1 MNSVVVLQAR
11 TNSSR
16 LPGKVLLHLAGMP
29 VVVLAAKRASN
40 TGRPVIVATSNER
53 TDDALANVLKKYE
66 ISCYRGSLNNTLL
79 RIVSALEHYCDDTL
93 VFRLTA
99 DNVIPDGLLLDEIE
113 KDFIE
118 RNLEYSCCNGEQS
131 GLPYGMSVE
140 LTKLKHLR
148 EAVVSTND
156 KFDLEHVTPFV
167 KRKFGENYFAKYRT
181 LNLGNY
187 RCTIDCLDDYLVIQ
201 QLLLNIDCPVQESAL
216 SLAKKIEELNFYQPE
231 QKNLAKKLVLGTAQL
246 GLDYG
251 IANTEGKPSQAV
263 AEGIVKTA
271 IINGAEFIDTAR
283 AYGDSEEVIGN
294 TLKAGWQ
301 GRAKVITKLSPTIDE
316 SLEINGLNV
325 DAFVD
330 SSIYQSCT
338 ALHTSVLDI
347 LMLHRASQMLVCE
360 GRVWSRLLFHREQK
374 LIKSLGVSVQTPEEL
389 EQVLTIAEI
398 EIIQLP
404 YNVLDWRWDTLVSKI
419 MAQKQVRDLKIHVRS
434 TLLQGLL
441 VSTNKAY
448 WQRAHVEHAESVLNW
463 LEEQRHLIQGS
474 SIMEFCLKFVNSLE
488 WIDGVVVGVET
499 TAQLLENIKVMCLP
513 GLSSEEIDSILSSR
527 PKLQE
532 KTLNPA
538 LWS

>member
-53 TDDALANVLKKYE
+53 TDDALANALKKYE

-79 RIVSALEHYCDDTL
+79 RIVSALEHYNDDTL

-99 DNVIPDGLLLDEIE
+99 DNVLPDGLLLDEIE

-216 SLAKKIEELNFYQPE
+216 SLAKKLEELNFYQPE

-316 SLEINGLNV
+316 SLEINGLNI

-488 WIDGVVVGVET
+488 WVDGVVVGVET

-513 GLSSEEIDSILSSR
+513 GLSPEEIDSILSSR

>member
-29 VVVLAAKRASN
+29 VVVLAANRASN

-53 TDDALANVLKKYE
+53 TDDALADVLKKYK

-79 RIVSALEHYCDDTL
+79 RIVSALEYYSDDTL

-118 RNLEYSCCNGEQS
+118 RNLEYLCCNGEQS

-167 KRKFGENYFAKYRT
+167 KRKFGENYFVKYKT

-216 SLAKKIEELNFYQPE
+216 SLAKKLEELNFYQPE

-271 IINGAEFIDTAR
+271 IINGAGFIDTAR

-316 SLEINGLNV
+316 SLEINGLSI

-338 ALHTSVLDI
+338 ALQTSVLDI

-360 GRVWSRLLFHREQK
+360 GRVWSRLLFHREKK

-404 YNVLDWRWDTLVSKI
+404 YNVLDWRWDTLVPKI

-441 VSTNKAY
+441 VSTNKAH

-463 LEEQRHLIQGS
+463 LAEQRHLIQGS

-488 WIDGVVVGVET
+488 WVDGVVVGVET

-513 GLSSEEIDSILSSR
+513 GLSTEEIDLILSSR

>member
-29 VVVLAAKRASN
+29 VVVLAAKRAGN
-40 TGRPVIVATSNER
+40 TGRQVIVATSDER
-53 TDDALANVLKKYE
+53 TDDALSDVLKKYK

-79 RIVSALEHYCDDTL
+79 RIVSALEHYNDETL

-118 RNLEYSCCNGEQS
+118 RNLEYLCCNGEQS
-131 GLPYGMSVE
+131 GLPYGVSVE
-140 LTKLKHLR
+140 LTKLKNLR
-148 EAVVSTND
+148 EAVISTED

-167 KRKFGENYFAKYRT
+167 RRKFGENYFDKYKA

-187 RCTIDCLDDYLVIQ
+187 RCTIDCLDDYLVMQ
-201 QLLLNIDCPVQESAL
+201 QLLSNLDCPEQESAL
-216 SLAKKIEELNFYQPE
+216 CLAKKLEMFSFYQPE
-231 QKNLAKKLVLGTAQL
+231 QATIAKKLVLGTAQL

-251 IANTEGKPSQAV
+251 IANTKGKPSPAV
-263 AEGIVKTA
+263 AESIVKTA
-271 IINGAEFIDTAR
+271 IVNGARFIDTAR
-283 AYGDSEEVIGN
+283 AYGDSEEILGN
-294 TLKAGWQ
+294 ILKTGWQ
-301 GRAKVITKLSPTIDE
+301 GRARIITKLSPTINE
-316 SLEINGLNV
+316 SLEGGALNI

-330 SSIYQSCT
+330 TSIYQSCT
-338 ALHTSVLDI
+338 ALQTQVLDV
-347 LMLHRASQMLVCE
+347 LMLHRASQILICG
-360 GRVWSRLLFHREQK
+360 GRVWSRLLSHKEHG

-389 EQVLTIAEI
+389 EQVLTIPEV

-404 YNVLDWRWDTLVSKI
+404 YNVLDWRWDSVI
-419 MAQKQVRDLKIHVRS
+419 PEIIAQKQKRDLKIHVRS

-441 VSTNKAY
+441 VSTNKDH
-448 WQRAHVEHAESVLNW
+448 WQRAHVDQADLILNW
-463 LEEQRHLIQGS
+463 LEKQRALIHGA
-474 SIMEFCLKFVNSLE
+474 SIMEFCLKFVNSLK
-488 WIDGVVVGVET
+488 WVDGVVVGVET
-499 TAQLLENIKVMCLP
+499 AAQLLENIKVMCLADF
-513 GLSSEEIDSILSSR
+513 SSEEIDSILGSR
-527 PKLQE
+527 PKLGE

>member
-1 MNSVVVLQAR
+1 MNSVIVLQAR

-29 VVVLAAKRASN
+29 VAVLAAKRASN
-40 TGRPVIVATSNER
+40 RGRPVIVATSNER
-53 TDDALANVLKKYE
+53 TDDALADVLKKYE

-79 RIVSALEHYCDDTL
+79 RIVSALEHYSDDTL

-118 RNLEYSCCNGEQS
+118 RNLDYLCCNGEQS
-131 GLPYGMSVE
+131 GLPYGVSVE
-140 LTKLKHLR
+140 LTKLKNLR
-148 EAVVSTND
+148 EAVASTND

-167 KRKFGENYFAKYRT
+167 KRKFGENYFVKYKS

-201 QLLLNIDCPVQESAL
+201 QLLLNIDCPVQEPAL
-216 SLAKKIEELNFYQPE
+216 SLAKKLEELNFYQPE
-231 QKNLAKKLVLGTAQL
+231 QTILAKKLVLGTAQL

-251 IANTEGKPSQAV
+251 IANTKGKPSQAV
-263 AEGIVKTA
+263 AEGIIKTA
-271 IINGAEFIDTAR
+271 ISNGARFIDTAR

-294 TLKAGWQ
+294 ILKTGWQ
-301 GRAKVITKLSPTIDE
+301 GRANVITKLSPTIDE
-316 SLEINGLNV
+316 SLDVNHLSI

-330 SSIYQSCT
+330 ASIYQSCT
-338 ALHTSVLDI
+338 ALHTSLLDI

-360 GRVWSRLLFHREQK
+360 GKVWSRLLFHKEQGR
-374 LIKSLGVSVQTPEEL
+374 IKSLGVSVQTPEEL
-389 EQVLTIAEI
+389 EQVLTIPEV

-404 YNVLDWRWDTLVSKI
+404 YNVLDWRWDALIPKI
-419 MAQKQVRDLKIHVRS
+419 IAQKRERDLKIHVRS

-441 VSTNKAY
+441 VSKNRIH
-448 WQRAHVEHAESVLNW
+448 WQRAHVENAEFVLNW
-463 LEEQRHLIQGS
+463 LEEQSHVTHGS

-488 WIDGVVVGVET
+488 WVDGVVVGVET
-499 TAQLLENIKVMCLP
+499 IAQLLENIKVMCLP
-513 GLSSEEIDSILSSR
+513 DLSSEEIDSILSSR
-527 PKLQE
+527 PKLEE

>member
-29 VVVLAAKRASN
+29 VVVLAANRASN

-53 TDDALANVLKKYE
+53 TDDALANVLKKYK

-79 RIVSALEHYCDDTL
+79 RIVSALEYYSDDTL

-118 RNLEYSCCNGEQS
+118 RNLEYLCCNGEQS

-167 KRKFGENYFAKYRT
+167 KRKFGENYFVKYKT

-216 SLAKKIEELNFYQPE
+216 SLAKKLEELNFYQPE

-271 IINGAEFIDTAR
+271 IINGAGFIDTAR

-316 SLEINGLNV
+316 SLEINGLSI

-338 ALHTSVLDI
+338 ALQTSVLDI

-360 GRVWSRLLFHREQK
+360 GRVWSRLLFHREKK

-404 YNVLDWRWDTLVSKI
+404 YNVLDWRWDTLVPKI

-441 VSTNKAY
+441 VSTNKAH

-463 LEEQRHLIQGS
+463 LAEQRHLIQGS

-488 WIDGVVVGVET
+488 WVDGVVVGVET

-513 GLSSEEIDSILSSR
+513 GLSTEEIDLILSSR

>member
-1 MNSVVVLQAR
+1 LNSVVVLQAR

-53 TDDALANVLKKYE
+53 TDDALANALKKYE

-79 RIVSALEHYCDDTL
+79 RIVSALEHYNDDTL

-99 DNVIPDGLLLDEIE
+99 DNVLPDGLLLDEIE

-216 SLAKKIEELNFYQPE
+216 SLAKKLEELNFYQPE

-316 SLEINGLNV
+316 SLEINGLNI

-488 WIDGVVVGVET
+488 WVDGVVVGVET

-513 GLSSEEIDSILSSR
+513 GLSPEEIDSILSSR

>member
-16 LPGKVLLHLAGMP
+16 LPGKVLLHLVGMP

-53 TDDALANVLKKYE
+53 TDDALADVLKKYE

-79 RIVSALEHYCDDTL
+79 RIVSALEHYSDDTL

-118 RNLEYSCCNGEQS
+118 RNLEYLCCNGEQS

-167 KRKFGENYFAKYRT
+167 KRKFGENYFVKYKT

-271 IINGAEFIDTAR
+271 IINGAGFIDTAR

-294 TLKAGWQ
+294 ILKAGWQ
-301 GRAKVITKLSPTIDE
+301 GRANVITKLSPTIDE
-316 SLEINGLNV
+316 SLEVNGLGI

-338 ALHTSVLDI
+338 ALHTSGLDI

-360 GRVWSRLLFHREQK
+360 GRVFSRLLFHREQK

-404 YNVLDWRWDTLVSKI
+404 YNVLDWRWDALVSKI

-441 VSTNKAY
+441 VSTNKAH

-488 WIDGVVVGVET
+488 WVDGVVVGVET

>member
-29 VVVLAAKRASN
+29 VVVLAVKRASN

-53 TDDALANVLKKYE
+53 TDDALADVLKKYE

-79 RIVSALEHYCDDTL
+79 RIVSALEHYSDDTL

-99 DNVIPDGLLLDEIE
+99 DNVIPDGFLLDEIE

-118 RNLEYSCCNGEQS
+118 RNLEYLCCNGEQS

-148 EAVVSTND
+148 EAVASTND

-167 KRKFGENYFAKYRT
+167 KRKFGENYFVKYKT

-201 QLLLNIDCPVQESAL
+201 QLLLNIDCPAQESAL
-216 SLAKKIEELNFYQPE
+216 SLAKKLEELNFYQPK

-251 IANTEGKPSQAV
+251 ISNTEGKPSQAV
-263 AEGIVKTA
+263 AEDIVKTA
-271 IINGAEFIDTAR
+271 IINGAGFIDTAR

-294 TLKAGWQ
+294 ALKAGWQ
-301 GRAKVITKLSPTIDE
+301 GRANVITKLSPTIDA
-316 SLEINGLNV
+316 SLEVNGLSI

-338 ALHTSVLDI
+338 ALHTSILDI

-360 GRVWSRLLFHREQK
+360 GRVWSRLLFHRDQK

-389 EQVLTIAEI
+389 EQVLTIPEI

-404 YNVLDWRWDTLVSKI
+404 YNVLDWRWDSLVSKI
-419 MAQKQVRDLKIHVRS
+419 LAQKQVRDLKIHVRS

-441 VSTNKAY
+441 VSTNKAH
-448 WQRAHVEHAESVLNW
+448 WQQAHVEHAESVLNW

-488 WIDGVVVGVET
+488 WVDGVVVGVET

-513 GLSSEEIDSILSSR
+513 SLSSEEIDSILSSR